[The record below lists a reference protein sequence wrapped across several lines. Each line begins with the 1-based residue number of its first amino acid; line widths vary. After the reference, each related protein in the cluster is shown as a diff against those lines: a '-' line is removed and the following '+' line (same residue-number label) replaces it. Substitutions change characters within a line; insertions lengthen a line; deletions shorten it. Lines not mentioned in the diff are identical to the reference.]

1 MVEIRLFDLVHDQIR
16 TEVNQHLL
24 TIIEYLSNVSTSRS
38 ILFNFFDE
46 QQQQKR
52 DHFKFHRRA
61 NESSEWGLTSCL
73 FDSKIRSILLSLFFI
88 DSNQH

>member
-1 MVEIRLFDLVHDQIR
+1 MLNRLFDLVHDQIR
-16 TEVNQHLL
+16 TKANPHLL
-24 TIIEYLSNVSTSRS
+24 TIIEHLSNVSISKS

-46 QQQQKR
+46 QQQQQER
-52 DHFKFHRRA
+52 DHFKFHKRA

-88 DSNQH
+88 DGNQH